1 MTTRSSGFTLIE
13 LLVVVAVIGILST
26 IGLVQYKGYV
36 SGTKLKSAKNA
47 MQQILLA
54 QTEELSNSGSYFI
67 STGSGT
73 TCEPKITSS
82 DEIESFLFSGGD
94 VITSD
99 AGFEMCIFADD
110 DNAYRVKACK
120 CEYDDVPECTKC
132 IPDTVVILTHNG
144 IYDPED

>member
-1 MTTRSSGFTLIE
+1 MPTRSSGFTLIE

-36 SGTKLKSAKNA
+36 SGTKLKSTKNA

-73 TCEPKITSS
+73 TCEPKVTSS
-82 DEIESFLFSGGD
+82 NEIESFLFSGGD

-99 AGFEMCIFADD
+99 AGFEMCIYADD

-132 IPDTVVILTHNG
+132 IPDTVIILTHNG

>member
-120 CEYDDVPECTKC
+120 CEYDDTPECTKC
-132 IPDTVVILTHNG
+132 IPGTVVILTHNG

>member
-1 MTTRSSGFTLIE
+1 MPTRSSGFTLIE

-36 SGTKLKSAKNA
+36 SGTKLKSTKNA

-73 TCEPKITSS
+73 TCEPKVTSS
-82 DEIESFLFSGGD
+82 NEIESFLFSGGD

-99 AGFEMCIFADD
+99 AGFEMCIYADD

-132 IPDTVVILTHNG
+132 IPGTVVILTHNG

>member
-26 IGLVQYKGYV
+26 IGLVQYQGYV
-36 SGTKLKSAKNA
+36 AGTKLKSTKNA

>member
-26 IGLVQYKGYV
+26 IGLVQYQGYV
-36 SGTKLKSAKNA
+36 AGTKLKSAKNA

-110 DNAYRVKACK
+110 DNAYRVKAVSGCDDSGK
-120 CEYDDVPECTKC
+120 CSKE
-132 IPDTVVILTHNG
+132 VILTHNG

>member
-1 MTTRSSGFTLIE
+1 MPTRSSGFTLIE

-67 STGSGT
+67 QADDKDSCTPSTG
-73 TCEPKITSS
+73 TS
-82 DEIESFLFSGGD
+82 DAIESALFSGGD
-94 VITSD
+94 VITTD
-99 AGFEMCIFADD
+99 AGYDMCIYKDG
-110 DNAYRVKACK
+110 DNAYRVKAVSGDK
-120 CEYDDVPECTKC
+120 E
-132 IPDTVVILTHNG
+132 IILTHNG
-144 IYDPED
+144 LYDPVDEAAEE

>member
-1 MTTRSSGFTLIE
+1 MPTRSSGFSLIE

-73 TCEPKITSS
+73 TCEPKVTSS
-82 DEIESFLFSGGD
+82 NEIESFLFSGGD

-99 AGFEMCIFADD
+99 AGFEMCIYADD

-120 CEYDDVPECTKC
+120 CKYDDVPECTKC
-132 IPDTVVILTHNG
+132 IPDTVIILTHNG

>member
-1 MTTRSSGFTLIE
+1 MPTRSSGFTLIE

-73 TCEPKITSS
+73 TCEPKVTSS
-82 DEIESFLFSGGD
+82 NEIESFLFSGGD

-99 AGFEMCIFADD
+99 AGFEMCIYADD

-120 CEYDDVPECTKC
+120 CKYDDVPECTKC
-132 IPDTVVILTHNG
+132 IPDTVIILTHNG

>member
-26 IGLVQYKGYV
+26 IGLVQYQGYV
-36 SGTKLKSAKNA
+36 AGTKLKSAKNA

-54 QTEELSNSGSYFI
+54 QTEELSNSGKYFI
-67 STGSGT
+67 SSDAGSGT
-73 TCEPKITSS
+73 CVPSVASS
-82 DEIESFLFSGGD
+82 DEIESDLFSGGD

-110 DNAYRVKACK
+110 DSMVVVAC
-120 CEYDDVPECTKC
+120 CT
-132 IPDTVVILTHNG
+132 VLLSVYFILYLSSIFFLFANLEPL
-144 IYDPED
+144 I

>member
-99 AGFEMCIFADD
+99 AGFEMCIYADD
-110 DNAYRVKACK
+110 DNAYRVKAVSGCDDSGK
-120 CEYDDVPECTKC
+120 CSKE
-132 IPDTVVILTHNG
+132 VILTHNG

>member
-1 MTTRSSGFTLIE
+1 MPTRSSGFTLIE

-26 IGLVQYKGYV
+26 IGLVQYQGYIA
-36 SGTKLKSAKNA
+36 GTKLKSTKNA

-67 STGSGT
+67 STETSGT
-73 TCEPKITSS
+73 TCEPKVTSS

-99 AGFEMCIFADD
+99 AGFEMCIYEDD
-110 DNAYRVKACK
+110 DNAYRVRAVTGCDDEGK
-120 CEYDDVPECTKC
+120 CSKE
-132 IPDTVVILTHNG
+132 VILTHNG

>member
-26 IGLVQYKGYV
+26 IGLVQYQGYV
-36 SGTKLKSAKNA
+36 AGTKLKSAKNA

-73 TCEPKITSS
+73 TCEPKVTSS
-82 DEIESFLFSGGD
+82 NEIESFLFSGGD

-99 AGFEMCIFADD
+99 AGFEMCIYADD

-120 CEYDDVPECTKC
+120 CKYDDVPECTKC
-132 IPDTVVILTHNG
+132 IPDTVIILTHNG

>member
-1 MTTRSSGFTLIE
+1 MPTRSSGFTLIE

-36 SGTKLKSAKNA
+36 SGTKLKSTKNA

-73 TCEPKITSS
+73 TCEPKVTSS
-82 DEIESFLFSGGD
+82 NEIESFLFSGGD

-99 AGFEMCIFADD
+99 AGFEMCIYADD

-120 CEYDDVPECTKC
+120 CKYDDVPECTKC
-132 IPDTVVILTHNG
+132 IPDTVIILTHNG